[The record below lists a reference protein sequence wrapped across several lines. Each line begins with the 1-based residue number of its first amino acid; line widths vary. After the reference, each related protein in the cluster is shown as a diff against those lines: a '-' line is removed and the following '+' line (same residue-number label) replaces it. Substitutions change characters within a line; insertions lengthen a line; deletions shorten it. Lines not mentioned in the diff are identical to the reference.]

1 MIISL
6 SAPRLTVGMSSL
18 PGTLYGDLVRSPHG
32 HARVN
37 KIDTAK
43 AAALP
48 GESCSIGLTN
58 VADTPLWAQE
68 EARILTGY
76 VLSPLMY

>member
-6 SAPRLTVGMSSL
+6 SAPRHIITVGMSSL
-18 PGTLYGDLVRSPHG
+18 PGTLYGDLVRSQHG

-37 KIDTAK
+37 KIAK
-43 AAALP
+43 AAVLP

-68 EARILTGY
+68 AARILTGY